1 MIWHLFAVLIVGLC
15 GGALLHLLRKLSG
28 GRLPKWI
35 ISAGAGLCMFG
46 YHAYYD
52 YNWYEFKASQ
62 LPTGS
67 IVIYEKNTTSFF
79 KPWSYISPVV
89 NAFTVFDGTS
99 KRSEQ
104 NHQILVEYFTYHF
117 LKDPSERQ
125 VIFESVL
132 NCTTQERATLEK
144 DKSVRDT
151 IFEKVDT
158 TDKIYQRVCN

>member
-15 GGALLHLLRKLSG
+15 GGAFLHLLRKLSG

-35 ISAGAGLCMFG
+35 VSAGAGLCMFG

-52 YNWYEFKASQ
+52 YSWYEFKVSQ
-62 LPTGS
+62 LPADS
-67 IVIYEKNTTSFF
+67 VVIYEKHTTSFF

-89 NAFTVFDGTS
+89 NAFTVFDGSS
-99 KRSEQ
+99 KQSEH
-104 NHQILVEYFTYHF
+104 NHQIIVEYYTYHF

-125 VIFESVL
+125 IIFEVIL

-144 DKSVRDT
+144 GKPVSNTKFD
-151 IFEKVDT
+151 KVDT
-158 TDKIYQRVCN
+158 TDKVYQLVCN

>member
-28 GRLPKWI
+28 NRLPKWT

-52 YNWYEFKASQ
+52 YTWYEFKAGQ
-62 LPTGS
+62 LPADS
-67 IVIYEKNTTSFF
+67 IVIYEKHTTTFF

-99 KRSEQ
+99 KRREQ
-104 NHQILVEYFTYHF
+104 DYQILVEYYTYHF
-117 LKDPSERQ
+117 MKDPTERQ
-125 VIFESVL
+125 IVFESVL
-132 NCTTQERATLEK
+132 NCTTQERATLER
-144 DKSVRDT
+144 DKPVSETRFD
-151 IFEKVDT
+151 KVDA
-158 TDKIYQRVCN
+158 TDKMYQLVCG